1 MLGPVGVPT
10 EIAERMNKEIRTIL
24 ASTDV
29 KARLFALGAEPMD
42 MSTLQFKNFIAADTK
57 KWTAVVKASGA
68 TVD

>member
-1 MLGPVGVPT
+1 
-10 EIAERMNKEIRTIL
+10 MNKEIRIIL